1 MVLFVALSWV
11 WLRSHKR
18 DWATCGVVVFLTP
31 VVKGVAEIVAFNGD
45 VLSYGALRLQKS
57 LSVTITTK

>member
-11 WLRSHKR
+11 WLRFHKR
-18 DWATCGVVVFLTP
+18 DWATCGVVAFLTP

-45 VLSYGALRLQKS
+45 VLSYGASKLQKS
-57 LSVTITTK
+57 

>member
-11 WLRSHKR
+11 WLRFHKR

-45 VLSYGALRLQKS
+45 VLSYGASKLQKS
-57 LSVTITTK
+57 